1 MKSVQSLRRWIA
13 LLVFS
18 GSVLVGA
25 VEYFTPLHQLSGI
38 GAGRSEMTPELLAA
52 RTDRMIQSQT
62 FAIMRD
68 PQAVAGAER
77 ITGARLAGIFRR
89 ASDESGWPVSLISA
103 VSLLESWGDPQATS
117 PAGPRGLMQFS
128 EATARAA
135 GLRVVRVTK
144 FQVTTSHQ
152 LVKSRSGKKT
162 AKPVY
167 RTVRHKIPY
176 TVTVRDDRLNPDRA
190 APAAARYLSRLES
203 RFGGRDWAIF
213 AYHCGE
219 GCVSDLLPLTEAA
232 VHHKQ
237 PTVAEMF
244 FAANPARHAE
254 LYQALQREMQR
265 DYSPTYWFRIKRAE
279 QLLELYQDDPAAFR
293 QLAEEYQNPIHPKRR
308 AVDRLM
314 VWLKSHDIF
323 YRSADDLRRAAG
335 KGLAPVLD
343 DPKFFGFSLPEVA
356 AGPDRDLYLQDSP
369 AAIGT
374 LLYIAFE
381 TRRLFDEWKPKGE
394 RFVPLQVAELVG
406 TTDQPSEAGT
416 LLVDPEF
423 PEHSTGQ
430 VFDIDR
436 SNLPRGERECLNF
449 TLDDMGWD
457 GYLGFIQVTGDT
469 VHIGCSPASREFFAT
484 VFEEAAAAVR

>member
-1 MKSVQSLRRWIA
+1 VLVSAA
-13 LLVFS
+13 LL
-18 GSVLVGA
+18 A
-25 VEYFTPLHQLSGI
+25 AAAEYFTPQHQLLGI
-38 GAGRSEMTPELLAA
+38 GAGRSEITPEILDA
-52 RTDRMIQSQT
+52 RTNRMIQSQT

-68 PQAVAGAER
+68 PRAAAGAEK
-77 ITGARLAGIFRR
+77 ITGARLAPIFRR
-89 ASDESGWPVSLISA
+89 AADQSGWPASLISA
-103 VSLLESWGDPQATS
+103 VAFLESWGDAQAES

-152 LVKSRSGKKT
+152 LVNNRSKKKT
-162 AKPVY
+162 GKSVY
-167 RTVRHKIPY
+167 RTVRHKVPY
-176 TVTVRDDRLNPDRA
+176 TVTVRDDRLNPERA
-190 APAAARYLSRLES
+190 APAAARYLARLETK
-203 RFGGRDWAIF
+203 FGGRDWAIF

-219 GCVSDLLPLTEAA
+219 GCVSDLLPLTVAA

-237 PTVAEMF
+237 PSVAEMF
-244 FAANPARHAE
+244 FAANPAHNIE
-254 LYQALQREMQR
+254 LYEALQREMQR
-265 DYSPTYWFRIKRAE
+265 DYSPTYWFRVRRAE
-279 QLLELYQDDPAAFR
+279 QLLGLYREDPAAFR
-293 QLAEEYQNPIHPKRR
+293 ELAEEYQNPIHPQRR
-308 AVDRLM
+308 ATDRLM

-323 YRSADDLRRAAG
+323 YRSPDDLRQAAG
-335 KGLAPVLD
+335 NGLAPVFD
-343 DPKFFGFSLPEVA
+343 DPRFFGFSLPEIA

-369 AAIGT
+369 AALGT

-381 TRRLFDEWKPKGE
+381 TRRLFEELRPRGE
-394 RFVPLQVAELVG
+394 RFMPLQVAELVG
-406 TTDQPSEAGT
+406 TTDRPAEAGT

-469 VHIGCSPASREFFAT
+469 VHIGCSPASREFFAA
-484 VFEEAAAAVR
+484 VFQEAAAATR